1 MSRKNKLK
9 MNRVKYN
16 LKRYVFSGRYFVRNA
31 LFVMIIAT
39 IISIGVVGYSL
50 LTSSSDAD
58 DIDAAAE
65 QGSYTDSRLVV
76 AGPSMIESIDQKKLG
91 QVIDEEQKVEMT
103 AKKDSVLTYT
113 RYDMTGKFL
122 CIIDTVNIRSEASEQ
137 ADVAG
142 CLYRGATGKVLEA
155 GDTWTKI
162 QSGSVTG
169 YVANDLILTDA
180 EATEKAEEY
189 QGYMATAKQ
198 GNVCV
203 RLEAA
208 EDGEILYL
216 TLSGEKFIA
225 CDKESSNGWYNVR
238 LADGTYGYISA
249 DYVTVEEDT
258 IDAVSIEK
266 IDETKTVMKQ
276 IAERA
281 AEEAAKIEAEEEKAE
296 ADEAD
301 TNESEG
307 TETEDRRKK
316 VEEREKQLE
325 QSKAELKKA
334 EEEAAK
340 QEAEAEKKKEE
351 EKAADNSTT
360 QTTTQEQPVEA
371 DTSDLYLLAAITY
384 CEAGSEP
391 YEGQLAVANVVLN
404 RLRNG
409 GYGKTLADVIYA
421 PYQFTGC
428 KMWSFQG
435 ALKTGGSAS
444 CLKAAQEAL
453 NGVNNIGSCKYFRPY
468 KNLNLDKIGNYTIIG
483 THAFY

>member
-1 MSRKNKLK
+1 MK

-76 AGPSMIESIDQKKLG
+76 AGPSMIESIDQEKLG

-103 AKKDSVLTYT
+103 AKKDSVLTNT

-189 QGYMATAKQ
+189 QG
-198 GNVCV
+198 
-203 RLEAA
+203 
-208 EDGEILYL
+208 
-216 TLSGEKFIA
+216 
-225 CDKESSNGWYNVR
+225 
-238 LADGTYGYISA
+238 
-249 DYVTVEEDT
+249 
-258 IDAVSIEK
+258 
-266 IDETKTVMKQ
+266 
-276 IAERA
+276 
-281 AEEAAKIEAEEEKAE
+281 
-296 ADEAD
+296 
-301 TNESEG
+301 
-307 TETEDRRKK
+307 
-316 VEEREKQLE
+316 
-325 QSKAELKKA
+325 
-334 EEEAAK
+334 
-340 QEAEAEKKKEE
+340 
-351 EKAADNSTT
+351 
-360 QTTTQEQPVEA
+360 
-371 DTSDLYLLAAITY
+371 
-384 CEAGSEP
+384 
-391 YEGQLAVANVVLN
+391 
-404 RLRNG
+404 
-409 GYGKTLADVIYA
+409 
-421 PYQFTGC
+421 
-428 KMWSFQG
+428 
-435 ALKTGGSAS
+435 
-444 CLKAAQEAL
+444 
-453 NGVNNIGSCKYFRPY
+453 
-468 KNLNLDKIGNYTIIG
+468 
-483 THAFY
+483 